1 MWCDEAAPFLV
12 FFLPFIMQV
21 SALDAFP
28 RRGTIASIPT
38 ILTTCSRLRSPRP
51 GLYACALLTA
61 DDLQD
66 SADPLPPGPAAFR
79 LLVLYKRRSFTACR
93 SYSSDTKAWST
104 ERKLSGGT
112 DLTTGVGLATAAA
125 GNPKDD
131 GGDSPPSPRRRRR
144 CGRMAGAPRPDPPS
158 AMSRPARRPPL
169 ALLHRPE
176 REKG

>member
-1 MWCDEAAPFLV
+1 MAIL
-12 FFLPFIMQV
+12 LPV
-21 SALDAFP
+21 LSGKD
-28 RRGTIASIPT
+28 
-38 ILTTCSRLRSPRP
+38 RP

-112 DLTTGVGLATAAA
+112 DLTTGIREYQA
-125 GNPKDD
+125 
-131 GGDSPPSPRRRRR
+131 PSQPLRGPSRSSFSHTGAWRWARDASRVLHIIIPRL
-144 CGRMAGAPRPDPPS
+144 P
-158 AMSRPARRPPL
+158 
-169 ALLHRPE
+169 
-176 REKG
+176 

>member
-1 MWCDEAAPFLV
+1 MQDLTNIKLV
-12 FFLPFIMQV
+12 VCNPMIGEMAILLPV
-21 SALDAFP
+21 LSGKD
-28 RRGTIASIPT
+28 
-38 ILTTCSRLRSPRP
+38 RL
-51 GLYACALLTA
+51 GLYACALLTT

-112 DLTTGVGLATAAA
+112 DLTTGAGLATTAA

-158 AMSRPARRPPL
+158 ATPGPSPAARPAPSAR
-169 ALLHRPE
+169 E
-176 REKG
+176 REGIERRGEREE

>member
-1 MWCDEAAPFLV
+1 
-12 FFLPFIMQV
+12 MQV